1 MSAESKAWGCPSG
14 GASSGLLPRLTPESG
29 GSEGVLAHAA
39 AARTGLRAPPPP
51 ERDGRGALPGTDP
64 GHGGAPRAWL
74 VSGRL
79 TPPRRGRRRRAR
91 GEREPG
97 RMGASEEGADEEPA
111 GNRAL
116 LTSGGPR
123 PHSRVR
129 TRLLQRPQGSAP
141 RSPLPPLAGHHTPL
155 GVRPTGARA
164 RGSHRRGR
172 GVNAKAGWGG
182 VGEGGRS
189 PAGQAERG
197 APRGRGSAAV
207 PRPPA
212 ACQSLRGKCG
222 HVPRGR
228 FRGRGHAGMK
238 QADRPCAP
246 RTVPVELA
254 GPPSSGS
261 LSPRRTGRGFLS
273 RAVLPESGLSRRRRR
288 KLLAWEAESAAA
300 EWTSTA

>member
-207 PRPPA
+207 PPTARSVPEPPREVWPRSPGTLPWA
-212 ACQSLRGKCG
+212 RTRRHEASRQALRAQDSPCG
-222 HVPRGR
+222 TRRATLLRVPEPE
-228 FRGRGHAGMK
+228 
-238 QADRPCAP
+238 ADRPGVPLPGSSAGVGLKPTAEEEAP
-246 RTVPVELA
+246 RL
-254 GPPSSGS
+254 GS
-261 LSPRRTGRGFLS
+261 
-273 RAVLPESGLSRRRRR
+273 
-288 KLLAWEAESAAA
+288 
-300 EWTSTA
+300 